1 MDEMSDEDEE
11 ASFNSAIVP
20 DSYISEDE
28 ISSLNESKD
37 LVDVKIDQGAE
48 WHFSSS
54 NNYTAD
60 KYTMFCCFED
70 EPLPLPLN
78 EPEQSN

>member
-28 ISSLNESKD
+28 ISSLN
-37 LVDVKIDQGAE
+37 
-48 WHFSSS
+48 
-54 NNYTAD
+54 
-60 KYTMFCCFED
+60 
-70 EPLPLPLN
+70 
-78 EPEQSN
+78 